1 MIDRRGELIFVA
13 CGWRESAAALRRCTA
28 AAHDAVL
35 SSLTDK
41 IHAALKQRPNADVAA
56 LLGSAKLVLA
66 GLARTWDRSLSI
78 LGPLGL
84 ATESVPTV
92 PLERRVRKAIQREL
106 KDAVAA
112 LKPIPVVC
120 AALLWKS
127 RLAGLAKPRTVSL
140 ETRDVATLV
149 NFLSSQRSALSS
161 GAAAWTPVC
170 LPVLGSQGFLHA
182 YVAGLGDDAVL
193 ALVGAAP
200 DAFERFHASRAR
212 LEAALLEAGACRAV
226 WKSTNAEIFVAS
238 MAWGT

>member
-1 MIDRRGELIFVA
+1 
-13 CGWRESAAALRRCTA
+13 
-28 AAHDAVL
+28 
-35 SSLTDK
+35 
-41 IHAALKQRPNADVAA
+41 
-56 LLGSAKLVLA
+56 
-66 GLARTWDRSLSI
+66 
-78 LGPLGL
+78 
-84 ATESVPTV
+84 V

-106 KDAVAA
+106 KDAVAS
-112 LKPIPVVC
+112 LKPVPVVC
-120 AALLWKS
+120 AALLWKN

-226 WKSTNAEIFVAS
+226 WKLTNAEIFVAS

>member
-1 MIDRRGELIFVA
+1 MGCVPHKVTD
-13 CGWRESAAALRRCTA
+13 TT
-28 AAHDAVL
+28 
-35 SSLTDK
+35 SL
-41 IHAALKQRPNADVAA
+41 
-56 LLGSAKLVLA
+56 LLQ
-66 GLARTWDRSLSI
+66 
-78 LGPLGL
+78 LG
-84 ATESVPTV
+84 
-92 PLERRVRKAIQREL
+92 
-106 KDAVAA
+106 
-112 LKPIPVVC
+112 
-120 AALLWKS
+120 
-127 RLAGLAKPRTVSL
+127 LAGLAKPRTVSL

-149 NFLSSQRSALSS
+149 NFLSSQRSALST

-226 WKSTNAEIFVAS
+226 WKLTNAEIFVTS